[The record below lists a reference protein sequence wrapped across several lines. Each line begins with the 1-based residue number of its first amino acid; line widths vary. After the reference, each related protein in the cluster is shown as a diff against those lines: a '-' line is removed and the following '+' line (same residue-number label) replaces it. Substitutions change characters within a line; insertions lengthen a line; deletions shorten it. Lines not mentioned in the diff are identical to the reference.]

1 MTKKTNARVSFAFA
15 LAAMSLSPLAMN
27 AAQAVP
33 VLFGGDNITVE
44 GGEGGAG
51 DIAVGSTVTVTGPLL
66 QLQLADGSTITV
78 PKGASFRIT
87 GEGDSLSIE
96 VLSGG
101 IRIDSK
107 GTPVTVTRGETS
119 ITTTGGAFSAF
130 ASTDGG
136 LDGRVNTG
144 EATVIAGGETRSFV
158 KGEGYVATASGVS
171 GTFTP
176 PPATSPQYASN
187 DDTDYSPADDR
198 GSNGNPDIANE
209 ATGGSSGSGGYGG
222 KPPVTGVIVPVTGDE
237 SSGYSIVYAA
247 DSIGI
252 DQRTDVTVT
261 VGSNGEL
268 NRYKVG
274 DGADEDLERNSNDSL
289 ERGNANGEIF
299 IERWAGGETNGNYFN
314 SYNGDTISGLGRT
327 SYQGYH
333 LAYGEVGTNIPTLG
347 TAQYTLAAATSPTF
361 DKGQTAPGTF
371 AGTLGITFGPTF
383 KVGVDFTATMP
394 GDRAYSILTAGG
406 SANPSAVA
414 SVNNL
419 ADGIFTISNVSIAQG
434 GIACPTSGCYAIVDG
449 VIGGDAASS
458 IGIAYQILDFGAP
471 VDEYYRS
478 VRLSGAAAFTKGS
491 YDAGGGSGGS
501 GGSGG
506 AEAVESGTLSAPFR
520 VPSSGTYFG
529 NALFAPILVFQ
540 SEATITHDL
549 LVDDAGALIG
559 FRGTSNGAGTY
570 RLNDGVIAELAG
582 TAYMQIGR
590 WNGGPILKND
600 ETYFTTTGWEG
611 VPYLVAD
618 RINNSYLPTTGT
630 ATYSLFGATKPI
642 NSSGAFA
649 PGSFSGSAAV
659 LFGAGGS
666 SGYKIGID
674 ADVTMTETSGVV
686 VYDISTPGGIV
697 DPSQSPIN
705 GSIAFY
711 DITSPTGSSVC
722 VSSTCQVNIRSAL
735 LAGPSGRD
743 LGINYT
749 ISQNS
754 GDKIMGSAMFQVVGN
769 DVLLR
774 QDINMTA
781 IGIGPGTL
789 VLTNGFGQQAYSSD
803 AVITYTDPAGGIE
816 AFTSPGSFN
825 DFRAGETT
833 ISDKGTS
840 GQLTWSRWTDG
851 AMGGTSYGNAGPILG
866 EDQSVHIIAGTK
878 ATNVPVS
885 GTAQYTLA
893 GATAP
898 TIADGSVAAGSFA
911 GSMGVAFGAN
921 SADSRVGLDLAVTI
935 GGHTYDV
942 ATTGGAST
950 PGTSEIALY
959 GTYFGSAYG
968 HPSAITIT
976 AGGPACPTSSCK
988 ADVSGFLTGNGGSH
1002 AGIAYTISDT
1012 GSPNV
1017 GNAVQGVAAFVQAP

>member
-1 MTKKTNARVSFAFA
+1 MTKKTSASMRFAFA

-27 AAQAVP
+27 TALAVP
-33 VLFGGDNITVE
+33 VLFGGDSITVE
-44 GGEGGAG
+44 GGSG
-51 DIAVGSTVTVTGPLL
+51 DSGNLSEGSTVTVTGPLL

-96 VLSGG
+96 VISGG

-107 GTPVTVTRGETS
+107 GTPITVKRGNTS

-130 ASTDGG
+130 ASADGG
-136 LDGRVNTG
+136 LDGRVNAG
-144 EATVIAGGETRSFV
+144 EATVVAGGETRIFA
-158 KGEGYVATASGVS
+158 KGEGYVATADGVS

-176 PPATSPQYASN
+176 PPATAPQYASN

-198 GSNGNPDIANE
+198 GTDGNPDIANE
-209 ATGGSSGSGGYGG
+209 ATGGGSSGSGGYGG
-222 KPPVTGVIVPVTGDE
+222 TPPVTGVVVPVTGEE

-274 DGADEDLERNSNDSL
+274 DGSSEDLERNSNDSL
-289 ERGNANGEIF
+289 ERGNANGEVF

-314 SYNGDTISGLGRT
+314 DYNGDTISGLGRT
-327 SYQGYH
+327 SYQGFH
-333 LAYGEVGTNIPTLG
+333 LAYGQVGTNIPTGG

-383 KVGVDFTATMP
+383 KTGVDFTVTMP
-394 GDRAYSILTAGG
+394 GDRTYNILTAGG
-406 SANPSAVA
+406 SANPSAIA

-419 ADGIFTISNVSIAQG
+419 DDGIFTISNISVSQG
-434 GIACPTSGCYAIVDG
+434 GIACPTSNCFAIVDG

-501 GGSGG
+501 GG
-506 AEAVESGTLSAPFR
+506 ADPVESGTLSAAFR
-520 VPSSGTYFG
+520 IPASGTYFG
-529 NALFAPILVFQ
+529 NALFAPILSYQ

-549 LVDDAGALIG
+549 VVDGEGAFIG

-570 RLNDGVIAELAG
+570 ALNDGVIADLAG

-600 ETYFTTTGWEG
+600 ETYFTTSGWEG
-611 VPYLVAD
+611 MPYLVAD

-630 ATYSLFGATKPI
+630 ATYSLFGATQPI

-705 GSIAFY
+705 GTIAFY

-722 VSSTCQVNIRSAL
+722 VSETCQVNIRSAL

-774 QDINMTA
+774 QDIGMAA
-781 IGIGPGTL
+781 IGIGPGSL
-789 VLTNGFGQQAYSSD
+789 VITNGFGRQAYSSD
-803 AVITYTDPAGGIE
+803 GVITYTDPAGGIE

-825 DFRAGETT
+825 DFQAGETT
-833 ISDKGTS
+833 ISDQGTS

-851 AMGGTSYGNAGPILG
+851 AMGGTSYGNPTPTLG
-866 EDQSVHIIAGTK
+866 EDQSVHVIAGTR

-898 TIADGSVAAGSFA
+898 TIADGSVAPGTFS

-921 SADSRVGLDLAVTI
+921 STDSRVGLDLAVTI

-942 ATTGGAST
+942 VTTGGAST

-959 GTYFGSAYG
+959 GSLFGSAYG
-968 HPSAITIT
+968 HPASITID
-976 AGGPACPTSSCK
+976 AGGPACPASTCK
-988 ADVSGFLTGNGGSH
+988 ADVSGFLTGSGASH
-1002 AGIAYTISDT
+1002 AGIAYAISDT

-1017 GNAVQGVAAFVQAP
+1017 GNAVQGVAAFVQTP